1 MCDAETDLG
10 RAPNRAGNGTEQPP
24 RMDPRVQQTKDVLGD
39 ALIALMTEKIFD
51 RITLQEVLDRAGANR
66 GALYAYFQDKQD
78 LLLSDVEV
86 FFEGMATFLVRSNAP
101 VQRVAPVRE
110 LFRHVDE
117 AGQLIAPYN
126 TPARW
131 IKYVNSERGCL
142 PDRSKAVYSLQG
154 AIYSSRNRGPFRM
167 LLRALYSQCLI
178 GE

>member
-1 MCDAETDLG
+1 
-10 RAPNRAGNGTEQPP
+10 
-24 RMDPRVQQTKDVLGD
+24 MDPRVQQTKDVLGD

-117 AGQLIAPYN
+117 AGQLIAP
-126 TPARW
+126 
-131 IKYVNSERGCL
+131 
-142 PDRSKAVYSLQG
+142 
-154 AIYSSRNRGPFRM
+154 
-167 LLRALYSQCLI
+167 
-178 GE
+178 